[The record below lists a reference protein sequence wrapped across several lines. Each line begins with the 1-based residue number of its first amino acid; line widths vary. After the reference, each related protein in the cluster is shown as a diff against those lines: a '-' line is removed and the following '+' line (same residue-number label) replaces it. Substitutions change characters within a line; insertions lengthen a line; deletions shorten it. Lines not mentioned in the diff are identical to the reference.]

1 MLNVYKI
8 IHYSTIYGPKMR
20 TVIWFKGCSL
30 RCKGCINPELWSKD
44 PATLYSVEDLVKEVK
59 GKEVTLLG
67 GEPLEQEYIVDL
79 LLAFKAN
86 NIGVLMFTGYS
97 LNDRSIY
104 EKAKLCDIVVSEPF
118 ILEELN
124 YDLYLRGSNNQVITS
139 FTNRYSKDDF
149 KELEMYEVVINDSV
163 ELRGRDKSFIDKLLF

>member
-67 GEPLEQEYIVDL
+67 GL
-79 LLAFKAN
+79 
-86 NIGVLMFTGYS
+86 S
-97 LNDRSIY
+97 W
-104 EKAKLCDIVVSEPF
+104 
-118 ILEELN
+118 
-124 YDLYLRGSNNQVITS
+124 
-139 FTNRYSKDDF
+139 
-149 KELEMYEVVINDSV
+149 
-163 ELRGRDKSFIDKLLF
+163 